1 MSAYFAVFSAQF
13 RMLLQYRAKAW
24 AAVGTQMF
32 WGLIRIAIFTSFY
45 QSSIRT
51 QPISLPDTITYLWL
65 VQALFSLTM
74 WTADP
79 AVCEKIRDGSIAYE
93 LLRPIDLYW
102 FWYSRSVAS
111 RFATTSLRSI
121 PLFAIAG
128 LFFGMALPPS
138 LGAFLLFLFG
148 LVVAVLLIAAS
159 ANLLTTVVLYTIS
172 SEGIM
177 RLSLPLTL
185 LFSGLLIPL
194 PFFPEWFKPIVY
206 FLPFRHILDTPIQF
220 YTGRV
225 SLEQSGG
232 ILLHAGVWI
241 LVLVM
246 CGRILMHRATKRLVA
261 QGG

>member
-1 MSAYFAVFSAQF
+1 M
-13 RMLLQYRAKAW
+13 
-24 AAVGTQMF
+24 
-32 WGLIRIAIFTSFY
+32 
-45 QSSIRT
+45 
-51 QPISLPDTITYLWL
+51 
-65 VQALFSLTM
+65 
-74 WTADP
+74 
-79 AVCEKIRDGSIAYE
+79 
-93 LLRPIDLYW
+93 
-102 FWYSRSVAS
+102 
-111 RFATTSLRSI
+111 
-121 PLFAIAG
+121 
-128 LFFGMALPPS
+128 PPS